1 MDHSFPSHLL
11 YLHICLCF
19 GARNAELIKKQGKI
33 IFKVHF
39 DFDNSSSSVVA
50 NDIELSSQQLHP
62 IPSEKEDIR
71 KLTQKDPPWRKSKH
85 YRFRQNRHSYIR
97 QIYF

>member
-11 YLHICLCF
+11 YLYICLCL

-39 DFDNSSSSVVA
+39 DLDNSSSSVVA
-50 NDIELSSQQLHP
+50 NDIELGSQQLHP

-85 YRFRQNRHSYIR
+85 YCFR
-97 QIYF
+97 